1 MNYINH
7 YKFICKGLFKTRSNN
22 FLDFFRSRNQNGHSI
37 LVVIRFCQQY
47 LDDFAIQGQEIRKHF
62 GRNGDPRSVTYQQ
75 ADKAVR
81 RKTKTKLLKL
91 AWQVW
96 QLIFV
101 TSVRT
106 RFRSKDFVRHSAL
119 VIISAY
125 NSQFPF
131 FRSLQSWRYLQR
143 VCKEKIDL
151 IWIITLMCSKLV
163 NFYSLFKMHK
173 E

>member
-22 FLDFFRSRNQNGHSI
+22 QLDFFRSRNQNGHSI

-96 QLIFV
+96 QLIRYFCSDTFFV
-101 TSVRT
+101 QKISFDQLSFLHIILSSHFSVH
-106 RFRSKDFVRHSAL
+106 FNHGG
-119 VIISAY
+119 ISREFAK
-125 NSQFPF
+125 
-131 FRSLQSWRYLQR
+131 R
-143 VCKEKIDL
+143 KKI
-151 IWIITLMCSKLV
+151 
-163 NFYSLFKMHK
+163 
-173 E
+173 